1 MSSEDHE
8 VKGQGSLKSWGVL
21 KEDEL
26 KVILKD
32 VKGLESFSL

>member
-1 MSSEDHE
+1 MSSESHE

-26 KVILKD
+26 KGDLKD
-32 VKGLESFSL
+32 GKGLESFSS